1 MTLIVAGF
9 EKDGTI
15 IFCGDSLITTK
26 ANGSTVKLT
35 SLFRKIIPLEII
47 VRVPE
52 IDPSGKI
59 INYIESLCQHRC
71 MIAFAGSTL
80 VSQHIINSIQGHL
93 KQIKYTYDSGTYDY
107 SEGCTK
113 GAGYKLIMG
122 CENNKSVEETYWN
135 KDMFADPVKNANE
148 LINKNFLRN
157 VFNHC
162 IQKTM
167 NEFYIN
173 INEEFNPEWFASD
186 FIVALS
192 CYETK
197 KNHLFTFK
205 MEFNESEVNLI
216 EQEIN
221 INELAI
227 IGISRYSEEI
237 NQAYQTQ
244 KATLSTSEILSQEI
258 TKAIIDNESIDLR
271 EIGDP
276 VVLKKFNQH
285 RELRDEQK
293 HWRCNIPR
301 ENQ

>member
-1 MTLIVAGF
+1 MTLVVAGF
-9 EKDGTI
+9 EKDGSI

-26 ANGSTVKLT
+26 SNGSTVKLT
-35 SLFRKIIPLEII
+35 SFFRKIIPLEII

-93 KQIKYTYDSGTYDY
+93 KQIKYTYDSGVYDF

-122 CENNKSVEETYWN
+122 CENNNRAEKTHWKEG
-135 KDMFADPVKNANE
+135 MFAEPVKNANQ
-148 LINKNFLRN
+148 LINKNFLRK

-162 IQKTM
+162 IQKSM
-167 NEFYIN
+167 NEFYLN
-173 INEEFNPEWFASD
+173 INDEFNPEWFASD

-216 EQEIN
+216 EKEIN
-221 INELAI
+221 NNELAI
-227 IGISRYSEEI
+227 IGISRYNKEI
-237 NQAYQTQ
+237 NNAYQSQ
-244 KATLSTSEILSQEI
+244 KSTTSTSEILTKEI
-258 TKAIIDNESIDLR
+258 TKAIIDNTGIDLR

-276 VVLKKFNQH
+276 AVLKKFDQH
-285 RELRDEQK
+285 HELRDEQQ
-293 HWRCNIPR
+293 HWKCNIPQ
-301 ENQ
+301 EDK